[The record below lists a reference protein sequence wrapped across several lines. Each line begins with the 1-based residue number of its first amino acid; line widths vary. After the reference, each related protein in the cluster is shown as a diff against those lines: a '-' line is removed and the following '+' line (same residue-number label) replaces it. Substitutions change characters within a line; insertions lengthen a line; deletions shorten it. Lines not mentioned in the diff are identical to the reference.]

1 MGVKGCCTLSDL
13 SPIEKEI
20 HFIYSIHYLR
30 HVDQIVQI
38 LVKMNAHCGQIGVIV
53 QFHVVAV
60 TKPKLEIVLF
70 KIFLDKHL
78 VHFQILSL
86 AQQNLAKIVLP
97 IAQTGHH
104 GVIVQLLVAQDT
116 EHVTGIAQ

>member
-1 MGVKGCCTLSDL
+1 MLLK
-13 SPIEKEI
+13 
-20 HFIYSIHYLR
+20 
-30 HVDQIVQI
+30 I

-104 GVIVQLLVAQDT
+104 GVIVRLLVAQDT

>member
-1 MGVKGCCTLSDL
+1 MC
-13 SPIEKEI
+13 EKDI
-20 HFIYSIHYLR
+20 DCIYFKCYLR

-38 LVKMNAHCGQIGVIV
+38 LVKLIVHFGQIGVIV

-70 KIFLDKHL
+70 KMFLDKLL

-104 GVIVQLLVAQDT
+104 GVIVRLLVAQDT
-116 EHVTGIAQ
+116 EHETDIVPAM